1 MQTVVIKISSFKRN
15 ATSVFEYEKYAYEGS
30 WKISGDA
37 AIAQVL
43 DQEMKRT
50 KMLYLPYTAS
60 VDEKKG
66 FQHLLA
72 SARVVSARFD
82 NASVSVSGKVIYP
95 SSDGGDDVE
104 VNY

>member
-1 MQTVVIKISSFKRN
+1 MHTVVIKISSFKRN
-15 ATSVFEYEKYAYEGS
+15 ATIVFEYEKYAYEGS

-82 NASVSVSGKVIYP
+82 NAGVSVSGKVIYP